1 MKVYHIGVSGTALPS
16 YQSAAEYLEG
26 KTYAGWS
33 LIGWT
38 IARAALI
45 GLPFPFL
52 GIPIRLAAVG
62 ALTSSSMIS
71 VFALL
76 RIKNQAEK

>member
-1 MKVYHIGVSGTALPS
+1 
-16 YQSAAEYLEG
+16 
-26 KTYAGWS
+26 

-38 IARAALI
+38 IVRAALI

-52 GIPIRLAAVG
+52 GVPIKVVAIGSMA
-62 ALTSSSMIS
+62 SSTVIS
-71 VFALL
+71 GFALL